1 MRRRGEWALK
11 PHSAPDKKREHALM
25 SFDKSELQNIAW
37 LARLVIDEEAMAGYA
52 ADLANILTLVEQ
64 MNQADTEGV
73 EPLAHPLELQA
84 RLRPDAVAEQDQ
96 RDDFQAGAPQT
107 AEGYYI
113 VPKVIE

>member
-1 MRRRGEWALK
+1 
-11 PHSAPDKKREHALM
+11 M

-64 MNQADTEGV
+64 MNQARTEGV

-96 RDDFQAGAPQT
+96 RDDFQAGAPQ
-107 AEGYYI
+107 AEAGYYI